1 MYLQDYENE
10 NVCTD
15 LWQSNKFNHEFK
27 YPVHIILPQTQGN
40 HYWDS
45 PTFTSQV
52 KNCCM
57 AVRFHNFFLL
67 TSCRLDCVINTRYH
81 QTWCSSVN
89 MYKAPIFST
98 WMIIVLGSARFTTST
113 GGWLSLSCFSHRSSI
128 LTTAPELEHNKTAKW
143 MPVTSLA
150 EWLVLTHA
158 SQICIVTKLYLI
170 SFNKSPGSVLE
181 SQNSEQKNLS
191 RIYCIFER
199 TTVTPVGNVMWKK
212 FNLRI

>member
-1 MYLQDYENE
+1 MKMKMFVQTRDNLTN
-10 NVCTD
+10 
-15 LWQSNKFNHEFK
+15 SIKSSS
-27 YPVHIILPQTQGN
+27 ILCILYFLKHRVTTTETLLLYFSG
-40 HYWDS
+40 
-45 PTFTSQV
+45 

-57 AVRFHNFFLL
+57 AVRFRNFFLL
-67 TSCRLDCVINTRYH
+67 TLCRLDCVINTRYH

-113 GGWLSLSCFSHRSSI
+113 GGWLSLSCFSHRSPI

-143 MPVTSLA
+143 MPVTGLA

-191 RIYCIFER
+191 RIYCI
-199 TTVTPVGNVMWKK
+199 
-212 FNLRI
+212 L